1 MSDFLWAVIPLAMGC
16 YFAFRYFAL
25 KRSLREAARD
35 LGEIQQ
41 HIAENQ
47 MLHLPL
53 PDRDL
58 EQFLQSVNGTLEE
71 LRRERLTYETRER
84 EFQLQIENISHDL
97 RTPLTVI
104 LGYLKWLK
112 CPQGSQDVSF
122 TESEALEV
130 IERNARSMEHLVSQ
144 FYAFSRLNGP
154 DFTLELGEVD
164 MCRILR
170 ESLADNYQLLEKP
183 DFHLDCCL
191 PEHPVM
197 VSGNKE
203 ALERLFANLLQNA
216 GRYARS
222 YLDIRMEESG
232 GQVQVLFQND
242 SDRLLGNDLPSL
254 FKRFYKNDAARSKG
268 GSGLGLTIARSLAEA
283 MGGSLT
289 AQALPQ
295 PEQSIPQEQR
305 PCISKILFTLTL
317 VRL

>member
-1 MSDFLWAVIPLAMGC
+1 MIDFLWVALPLAMGC

-25 KRSLREAARD
+25 KRALREAARD
-35 LGEIQQ
+35 LGEIRR

-154 DFTLELGEVD
+154 DFALELEDVD
-164 MCRILR
+164 LCRILR
-170 ESLADNYQLLEKP
+170 ESLADNYRLLERP

-216 GRYARS
+216 GRYAHS
-222 YLDIRMEESG
+222 YLDIRISESC
-232 GQVQVLFQND
+232 GQVTVSFEND
-242 SDRLLGNDLPSL
+242 SSEIKENDIPNL
-254 FKRFYKNDAARSKG
+254 FKRFYTNDVSRGKG
-268 GSGLGLTIARSLAEA
+268 GSGLGLTIAKSLAET

-289 AQALPQ
+289 ARALPQ
-295 PEQSIPQEQR
+295 AQHSCR
-305 PCISKILFTLTL
+305 ILFTLTL
-317 VRL
+317 DVTAAS